1 MDYDASFNAAG
12 NRKAAQQGYQP
23 INNITIDRRIQV
35 SQKNKVYLGFLK
47 QSVKENRMKTRY
59 RKSNYRRKSDPSKD
73 VVKMEH
79 EVDT

>member
-1 MDYDASFNAAG
+1 M
-12 NRKAAQQGYQP
+12 
-23 INNITIDRRIQV
+23 
-35 SQKNKVYLGFLK
+35 SQKNKVYLGFVK